1 MLGYDIVVLA
11 FACCSWVPQPLE
23 FILAPQRAEAVNEAV
38 LRPMKGRA
46 VMVEVGRAF
55 TEEGMSDPAGKIASS
70 LASSLAERYGLDFE
84 PGRAPVADGLVVGMH
99 TLEWTVVAGL
109 KDYELRYRGEAT
121 FVDQGSGRRLGRA
134 WCDRRVSTGKD
145 SYDASVADRPALAG
159 ALQAAA
165 TSCAAQLREALIADA
180 SPR

>member
-11 FACCSWVPQPLE
+11 FACCSWLPQPLE
-23 FILAPQRAEAVNEAV
+23 FILAPQRVEAVNEAV

-46 VMVEVGRAF
+46 VAVEVGRAF
-55 TEEGMSDPAGKIASS
+55 SEEGMSDPAGRIAGS
-70 LASSLAERYGLDFE
+70 LATSLADRYGLKFE
-84 PGRAPVADGLVVGMH
+84 PGEAPGAGALVLGMQ
-99 TLEWTVVAGL
+99 TLEWRIEPAF

-145 SYDASVADRPALAG
+145 SYEASVADRPALAG

-165 TSCAAQLREALIADA
+165 TSCIAQLREALIADA